1 VPANRGEINS
11 VIQRKIRMSHLTC
24 SSPLRLAAGAAL
36 LLVAG
41 LAQAQY
47 VWIDA
52 KGLRQYSDR
61 PPPPSTPAA
70 KILKSPHPLAV
81 DVAPA
86 NAPAEPKAQPNKGAP
101 TLAERDADFRKR
113 KQEGAEH
120 EKKAAEEAQRK
131 QAQLENCASARQ
143 YKVQLESGTRIAD
156 SGPDGE
162 RGYISDAE
170 RTTRLAKVN
179 QVLAGCR

>member
-1 VPANRGEINS
+1 MAKSAALYRE
-11 VIQRKIRMSHLTC
+11 RFRMSHPTC
-24 SSPLRLAAGAAL
+24 SSPLRLFGGAAL

-61 PPPPSTPAA
+61 PPPPSTPPA
-70 KILKSPHPLAV
+70 KIIQSPQAVALAIEV
-81 DVAPA
+81 PPAPA
-86 NAPAEPKAQPNKGAP
+86 PADPKAQPKKGAP
-101 TLAERDADFRKR
+101 TLAEREADFRKR
-113 KQEGAEH
+113 KQDGAEQD
-120 EKKAAEEAQRK
+120 KKAAEEAQRK

-143 YKVQLESGTRIAD
+143 YKAQLESGIRIAD
-156 SGPDGE
+156 TGADGE

-170 RTTRLAKVN
+170 RTTRLARAN
-179 QVLAGCR
+179 RVLADCR